1 MFFFYASSWLA
12 EHAADWLIVQGGY
25 YMAAIAMRS
34 FPIIP
39 FRRDHQVPSTTLP
52 PSSIPALPSLHSLFL
67 TALSSCPPLH
77 TLTCTHSRVN
87 RAPPALTEQMGA
99 AEDSRLV
106 FSRSPH
112 FAHTHT
118 HLPQRSLLLSLIFS
132 VQASFKPQQT
142 SSTLSAFVFTNN
154 SKFEVSMESLYTLHT

>member
-77 TLTCTHSRVN
+77 TLTCTHSKVN

-106 FSRSPH
+106 FSHSPH
-112 FAHTHT
+112 FAHTSSAAQ
-118 HLPQRSLLLSLIFS
+118 PSPFSLILHAGEFETT
-132 VQASFKPQQT
+132 ANIFN
-142 SSTLSAFVFTNN
+142 FVRLCLC
-154 SKFEVSMESLYTLHT
+154 K